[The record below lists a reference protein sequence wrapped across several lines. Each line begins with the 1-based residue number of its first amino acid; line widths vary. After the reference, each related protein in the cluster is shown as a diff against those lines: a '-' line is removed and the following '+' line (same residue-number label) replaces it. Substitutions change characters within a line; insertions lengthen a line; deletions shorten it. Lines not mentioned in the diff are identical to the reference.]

1 MPAATSRRKK
11 HNKFKKNNSSLTKTN
26 HHSSPTVQ
34 PFQGSCDLKPLK
46 EEDQGPLELE
56 PYVVV
61 EQKKNNNNIKEDS
74 FSVGA
79 AFDSYHN
86 STMEEH
92 LNGDLKEEETHQNVE
107 ESLAKEDKEEVVVVA
122 AADDVSDTK
131 DEQEIVPKE
140 ENSEHVSDSV
150 LDESFEHAVSS
161 SPNDE
166 LNDNNALASET
177 VESEFEPKEEQEKV
191 LEDNN
196 DPSLV
201 LENEDSREPEEVVE
215 KDVKVLEEEENVMP
229 SNVTEDVVSSEETT
243 LNTDVPKPDE
253 NENKVPSPIP
263 IPTTTTEE
271 EEVAKGSER
280 SLVPPKESSKEE
292 SFQPLPNVPNAET
305 TTVIVQKEVQVPNS
319 TQNQGIV
326 SVVPRQHTSWSS
338 CCGIFEV
345 LRRGGDR

>member
-1 MPAATSRRKK
+1 MPAAATSRRKK
-11 HNKFKKNNSSLTKTN
+11 HNKFKKNSSLTKSN
-26 HHSSPTVQ
+26 HHSSPTIQ

-46 EEDQGPLELE
+46 EEGQGPLELE
-56 PYVVV
+56 PCYVVV
-61 EQKKNNNNIKEDS
+61 EHKKNNIIKEDS

-92 LNGDLKEEETHQNVE
+92 LNGDLKEE
-107 ESLAKEDKEEVVVVA
+107 SLAKEEKEEVVVA
-122 AADDVSDTK
+122 AADDDVSDIK

-150 LDESFEHAVSS
+150 LDESYEHAVSS

-166 LNDNNALASET
+166 FNDATKEAQFDDNNNALASET
-177 VESEFEPKEEQEKV
+177 VEAEFEPKE
-191 LEDNN
+191 DNN
-196 DPSLV
+196 DASLV
-201 LENEDSREPEEVVE
+201 LENEGSREPEEVVE
-215 KDVKVLEEEENVMP
+215 KDVKILEEKENVVP

-243 LNTDVPKPDE
+243 LNTDIPKPDE
-253 NENKVPSPIP
+253 NENRIPSPIP
-263 IPTTTTEE
+263 IPTTTKEE
-271 EEVAKGSER
+271 EEVAKGSEG
-280 SLVPPKESSKEE
+280 SLVPPYESSKEE
-292 SFQPLPNVPNAET
+292 SFQPLPNVPKAET
-305 TTVIVQKEVQVPNS
+305 TTVTVQKEIQVPNS

-326 SVVPRQHTSWSS
+326 SVAPRQHTSWSS